1 MDQGGPCGSGP
12 GTVSPKEFILYGV
25 SESENKSPKSCL
37 WDYSVPFFFFFLL
50 GKNRPLTR
58 TYPQEEAPPWHQGAA
73 SAVPPADMRWC

>member
-37 WDYSVPFFFFFLL
+37 WDYSVPFFFFFSCLA
-50 GKNRPLTR
+50 R
-58 TYPQEEAPPWHQGAA
+58 TGL
-73 SAVPPADMRWC
+73 